1 MRSPLQSGLDDRGIR
16 HVVICGIATD
26 YCVRATAMDA
36 IAYGFDVTVVEAAVR
51 PVALDSGAAAL
62 ADMAAA
68 GAHIVASAVD
78 FDLVVEPGAE

>member
-1 MRSPLQSGLDDRGIR
+1 
-16 HVVICGIATD
+16 
-26 YCVRATAMDA
+26 MDA
-36 IAYGFDVTVVEAAVR
+36 LAYGFGVTVVEAAVR

-62 ADMAAA
+62 AEMAAA